1 LRRRSLSRRLPAL
14 IAVDLDGTLLRE
26 DLSVSS
32 RTREAL
38 AAARRA
44 GAEVVIVTARS
55 PRTVREIAR
64 DAGIAGLAIC
74 ANGAT
79 LYDLDRGVIVD
90 HTPLANEVGH
100 AVAQALRAEVPDVV
114 FGWELELQFGSEP
127 AYEALRTPRWWPRPE
142 GSFPPCDVLAWEL
155 PFTKL
160 LGRVETDTLS
170 SAFAVAVRVAGSRAS
185 VTLTG
190 DAFVEVMAPGVSKRS
205 ALERLA
211 DGLGLTAESV
221 VAFGDQLTDVG
232 MLEWAGHGV
241 AMANASPEALA
252 VADEVAPSNDDDGVA
267 VALERF
273 LNEDG
278 RPEPTGR

>member
-1 LRRRSLSRRLPAL
+1 LPAL
-14 IAVDLDGTLLRE
+14 VAVDLDGTLLRQ

-38 AAARRA
+38 AAARGA
-44 GAEVVIVTARS
+44 GAHVVIVTARS
-55 PRTVREIAR
+55 PRSVQEIASE
-64 DAGIAGLAIC
+64 AGISGLAIC

-79 LYDLDRGVIVD
+79 LYDLDQGEIVD
-90 HTPLANEVGH
+90 HTPLANEVGRG
-100 AVAQALRAEVPDVV
+100 VAQGLRAEVPGVV

-127 AYEALRTPRWWPRPE
+127 AYEALRTSSWWPRPE
-142 GSFPPCDVLAWEL
+142 GSFPPCDVLAWEK

-160 LGRVETDTLS
+160 LGRVATDELAA
-170 SAFAVAVRVAGSRAS
+170 AFEVAVRVASSSAS

-211 DGLGLTAESV
+211 TELGITAESV
-221 VAFGDQLTDVG
+221 VAFGDQLTDAG

-241 AMANASPEALA
+241 AMANAAPEALA
-252 VADEVAPSNDDDGVA
+252 VADEVAPSNDADGVA
-267 VALERF
+267 IALER
-273 LNEDG
+273 LLSEG
-278 RPEPTGR
+278 GTRAPTGR